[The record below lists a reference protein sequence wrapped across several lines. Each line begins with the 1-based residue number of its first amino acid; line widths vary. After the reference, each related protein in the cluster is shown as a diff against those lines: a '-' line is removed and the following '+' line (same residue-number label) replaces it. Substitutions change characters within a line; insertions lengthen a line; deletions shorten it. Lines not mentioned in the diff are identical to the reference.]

1 MLLDALS
8 CGTDGSGHFAADIH
22 ARADRNQVGIRRHYG
37 KSASLA
43 I

>member
-8 CGTDGSGHFAADIH
+8 CGIASSGHFAVDIH
-22 ARADRNQVGIRRHYG
+22 SRADHNQAGIRRHYG
-37 KSASLA
+37 KPASLA